1 MPSSTSS
8 NLFYVARD
16 FEYVLR
22 DSQGIRDC
30 RSLHMAF
37 ANSKY
42 TFRTRPLLHQ
52 LLWRQGEITVRAKA
66 QLNGM
71 KSDMIVQ
78 LIFPPTFYFGQFLRT
93 FFMFN

>member
-1 MPSSTSS
+1 MLSSTSS

-37 ANSKY
+37 ADSKY

-52 LLWRQGEITVRAKA
+52 LLWRQSEITVRAKA
-66 QLNGM
+66 QLNGHE
-71 KSDMIVQ
+71 V
-78 LIFPPTFYFGQFLRT
+78 
-93 FFMFN
+93 

>member
-1 MPSSTSS
+1 MLSSTSC

-22 DSQGIRDC
+22 DSQDIRVC

-52 LLWRQGEITVRAKA
+52 LLRRQGEITVRAKA
-66 QLNGM
+66 QLNGHE
-71 KSDMIVQ
+71 V
-78 LIFPPTFYFGQFLRT
+78 
-93 FFMFN
+93 

>member
-1 MPSSTSS
+1 MFSLLGKQGLSRAHIYSMLSSTSS

-16 FEYVLR
+16 FVYVLR
-22 DSQGIRDC
+22 DRQGIRDC

-52 LLWRQGEITVRAKA
+52 LLWRQGEITIRAKA
-66 QLNGM
+66 QLNGQE
-71 KSDMIVQ
+71 V
-78 LIFPPTFYFGQFLRT
+78 
-93 FFMFN
+93 

>member
-1 MPSSTSS
+1 MLSSTSS

-37 ANSKY
+37 ADSKY

-52 LLWRQGEITVRAKA
+52 LLWRQSEITVRAKA
-66 QLNGM
+66 QLNGYEVCYDRIT
-71 KSDMIVQ
+71 SLPTYI
-78 LIFPPTFYFGQFLRT
+78 IFWTIFMYIFYV
-93 FFMFN
+93 

>member
-1 MPSSTSS
+1 MLSSTSS

-37 ANSKY
+37 AIEKQVIFQVICVRY
-42 TFRTRPLLHQ
+42 GLFRSVAL
-52 LLWRQGEITVRAKA
+52 
-66 QLNGM
+66 
-71 KSDMIVQ
+71 KSMHI
-78 LIFPPTFYFGQFLRT
+78 
-93 FFMFN
+93 